1 VKRKRDPSPE
11 PFLGNEQE
19 EEKED
24 EPPPLEI
31 SGFNVRVGKAVENE
45 KKIKQPKSAEL
56 GIVPE
61 VAFRWI
67 FSGPS
72 NSGKTNLARWT
83 LDNMYRAENGKSFF
97 DRIYLFSPT
106 GKLDPVWKD
115 LKGLRDGDRIT
126 ELDEKGMERLF
137 NIFNTGIKRAKN
149 LGKDKAPHELVMIDD
164 SIADT
169 RFLNSLGFT
178 KLFIA
183 GRHGNISVFMMT
195 QSYNKVPR
203 TARIQATAM
212 SMFPSKVS
220 EIERLNEE
228 HGPLHMNKK
237 DFIKLVKYATMKT
250 PDEKYPF
257 LFIDTSKPEEER
269 FRRCYYEILEPRPS
283 KDEEYLTP
291 GAYSQQGG
299 GAQAVASSPQAPKKR
314 RAGSLQDDQ
323 AVEDGRKRRRR

>member
-1 VKRKRDPSPE
+1 MPRPAARIKRRREEDSQPQQQGDDEKE
-11 PFLGNEQE
+11 KEE
-19 EEKED
+19 EEKD
-24 EPPPLEI
+24 DLGIGGFPL
-31 SGFNVRVGKAVENE
+31 RVGKAVKNE
-45 KKIKQPKSAEL
+45 KKIKQPPSAEI

-72 NSGKTNLARWT
+72 NSGKTNLARWV
-83 LDNMYRAENGKSFF
+83 LDNMYRNGGKSFF

-115 LKGLRDGDRIT
+115 LKGLRNGDRIT
-126 ELDEKGMERLF
+126 ELDEDGMKRLF
-137 NIFNTGIKRAKN
+137 ETFNRGIKRTKAM
-149 LGKDKAPHELVMIDD
+149 GKDKAPHELVIIDD
-164 SIADT
+164 SIADV

-178 KLFIA
+178 KIFIA

-203 TARIQATAM
+203 TSRIQATAI

-220 EIERLNEE
+220 EIERLHEE

-250 PDEKYPF
+250 DEEKYPF
-257 LFIDTSKPEEER
+257 LFIDTNKPEEER
-269 FRRCYYEILEPRPS
+269 FRRCFYEILQPVPS
-283 KDEEYLTP
+283 KDEEELLP
-291 GAYSQQGG
+291 GACSQQADNAVPS
-299 GAQAVASSPQAPKKR
+299 GA
-314 RAGSLQDDQ
+314 SLQEQ
-323 AVEDGRKRRRR
+323 KARPMKRPRLSR